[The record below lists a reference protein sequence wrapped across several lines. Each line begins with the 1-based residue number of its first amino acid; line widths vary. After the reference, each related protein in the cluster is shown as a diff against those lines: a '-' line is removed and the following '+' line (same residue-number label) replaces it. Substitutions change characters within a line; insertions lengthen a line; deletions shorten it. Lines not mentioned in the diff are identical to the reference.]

1 MKLRKLGY
9 LISNGLK
16 NIWANKLMSLASVGI
31 LVACMSI
38 IGGSVIIT
46 ENIDK
51 AFSAVEKENVIMAYL
66 NDYNSVLWGAE
77 VIEPDEI
84 TDDMYKVHNK
94 EEALVIAE
102 QIKTIDNVLDVQ
114 YVSSEEGI
122 ESVKDTLLDGQDEY
136 FDFLEGEGNPISDAL
151 KITLKDLSKFE
162 QTLEQISQVDGI
174 DTLQSQSEM
183 ASKVAKIKNGITV
196 GSFWL
201 IIVLMIISLVIVSNT
216 IRVTMYNR
224 KLEISIMKAVGATDS
239 FVRLPFLVEGAVIG
253 LISALFSV
261 AVIYFLY
268 KAIIEMLA
276 MSGLIPYAEFVL
288 PLLGLFSLIGVLA
301 GVLGSAVMIRKYL
314 RKEGSEFRA
323 L

>member
-1 MKLRKLGY
+1 MKMRKLGY

-16 NIWANKLMSLASVGI
+16 NIWANKLMSLASIGI
-31 LVACMSI
+31 LIACMSI
-38 IGGSVIIT
+38 IGGTIIIT

-51 AFSAVEKENVIMAYL
+51 AFSTVEKENVIMAYL
-66 NDYNSVLWGAE
+66 NDYNSVLWGDTVVKAE
-77 VIEPDEI
+77 DI
-84 TDDMYKVHNK
+84 TDDMYLVHN
-94 EEALVIAE
+94 EDDANAIADKVR
-102 QIKTIDNVLDVQ
+102 QIGNVLDVT
-114 YVSSEEGI
+114 YISSEEGL
-122 ESVKDTLLDGQDEY
+122 ESAKSTLPDGQDEY
-136 FDFLEGEGNPISDAL
+136 FEFLEGEGNPISAAL
-151 KITLKDLSKFE
+151 KITLQDLSEFDK
-162 QTLEQISQVDGI
+162 TVDEIAKIEGI
-174 DTLQSQSEM
+174 DSLQSQSEM

-201 IIVLMIISLVIVSNT
+201 IVVLMIISLVIVSNT

-239 FVRLPFLVEGAVIG
+239 FVRVPFLVEGAVIG
-253 LISALFSV
+253 LISALVSV
-261 AVIYFLY
+261 GLIYFLY
-268 KAIIEMLA
+268 KAIIKMLS
-276 MSGLIPYAEFVL
+276 MSGLIPYKEFIF

>member
-162 QTLEQISQVDGI
+162 HTLEQISQVDGI